1 MTSPT
6 HINIRDLK
14 SGAFVDGVYS
24 LVNPQTALTR
34 GGKCY
39 FKALVRDATGEVA
52 ARMWTF
58 EEAMLSEVSATGY
71 ARVMGRVELYNG
83 QNQLILERIE
93 AVDVSPK
100 DLVSLLP
107 TTHKDIDEMFK
118 EVCGFMHS
126 MRDPGMRALA
136 DAYLTDEAMMAAFRH
151 APAAT
156 NVHHAWIGGLLEHTH
171 QLISLADRML
181 PLYPSLNRD
190 IVLMGLFL
198 HDLGK
203 TVELE
208 WEKGFNYTMDG
219 QLVGHLV
226 RGAIWLQLKAAMAAR
241 SSGIRLPA
249 EVVTV
254 LQHIVISHHGLL
266 EHGAA
271 KLPSTPEAVFVA
283 MLDNLEAKTTVA
295 IRAVAR
301 ERLHAGNAVFTERV
315 WSLDVRMYR
324 PDPLNPVPLNPVSV
338 TAAPLHTDSSTH
350 S

>member
-1 MTSPT
+1 MNPIS
-6 HINIRDLK
+6 HVNIRDLK
-14 SGAFVDGVYS
+14 VGGFVDGVYS
-24 LVNPQTALTR
+24 LVNPQTAVTR

-39 FKALVRDATGEVA
+39 FKSLLRDATGEVA
-52 ARMWTF
+52 ARKWTF
-58 EEAMLSEVSATGY
+58 DESALSEVGATGY
-71 ARVMGRVELYNG
+71 AKVSGRVELYNG
-83 QNQLILERIE
+83 QNQIVLDQIE
-93 AVDVSPK
+93 GVQVNAS
-100 DLVSLLP
+100 DLASLLP
-107 TTHKDIDEMFK
+107 TTHKDIDAMFR
-118 EVCGFMHS
+118 EVSAALHS
-126 MRDPGMRALA
+126 MTNPGMRALA
-136 DAYLTDEAMMAAFRH
+136 DAYLNDEAMMAAFRH

-156 NVHHAWIGGLLEHTH
+156 NVHHAWIGGLLEHTN
-171 QLISLADRML
+171 QLINLADRML
-181 PLYPSLNRD
+181 PLYPQLNRD
-190 IVLMGLFL
+190 IVLLGLFL

-241 SSGIRLPA
+241 TSGIRLPSEA
-249 EVVTV
+249 ITV

-301 ERLHAGNAVFTERV
+301 ERLHAGNADFTERV
-315 WSLDVRMYR
+315 WSLDTRMYR
-324 PDPLNPVPLNPVSV
+324 PDPLIPREPASP
-338 TAAPLHTDSSTH
+338 
-350 S
+350 

>member
-1 MTSPT
+1 MNSQP

-14 SGAFVDGVYS
+14 VGVYVDGVYS
-24 LVNPQTALTR
+24 LVNPQTAMTR

-39 FKALVRDATGEVA
+39 FKALIRDATAEVA
-52 ARMWTF
+52 ARKWTF
-58 EEAMLSEVSATGY
+58 EESMLQDVSATGY
-71 ARVMGRVELYNG
+71 ARVLGRVELYNG
-83 QNQLILERIE
+83 QNQLILDQIHGVE
-93 AVDVSPK
+93 VSAD

-107 TTHKDIDEMFK
+107 TTRKDIKEMFSG
-118 EVCGFMHS
+118 VCALLNS
-126 MRDPGMRALA
+126 MNDPGMRALA
-136 DAYLTDEAMMAAFRH
+136 DAYMTDEPMMAAFRH

-171 QLISLADRML
+171 QLMNLADRML
-181 PLYPSLNRD
+181 PLYPELNRD

-219 QLVGHLV
+219 QLIGHLV
-226 RGAIWLQLKAAMAAR
+226 RGAIWLQLKAAMASR
-241 SSGIRLPA
+241 SSGIRLSN

-254 LQHIVISHHGLL
+254 LQHILISHHGQL

-271 KLPSTPEAVFVA
+271 KLPSTPEAIFVA
-283 MLDNLEAKTTVA
+283 LLDNLEAKTT
-295 IRAVAR
+295 ISLHAVAR
-301 ERLHAGNAVFTERV
+301 DRLHTGNAEFTERI
-315 WSLDVRMYR
+315 WSLDSRMYR
-324 PDPLNPVPLNPVSV
+324 PDPLNPV
-338 TAAPLHTDSSTH
+338 DSQSRVALQ